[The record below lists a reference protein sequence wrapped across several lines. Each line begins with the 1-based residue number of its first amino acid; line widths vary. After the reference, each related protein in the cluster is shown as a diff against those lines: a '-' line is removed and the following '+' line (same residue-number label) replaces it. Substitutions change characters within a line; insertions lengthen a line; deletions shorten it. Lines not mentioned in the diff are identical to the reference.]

1 MIANRSTSAT
11 WPPVDTTTVSVPVGE
26 PVTGTGTDHRVFSP
40 PVGRQQDSPTVPSG
54 PSIRTCRLSSTP
66 VMKQRVAGVVPPVQA
81 DLRDQSMSQGMNGTN
96 GETSA

>member
-1 MIANRSTSAT
+1 
-11 WPPVDTTTVSVPVGE
+11 
-26 PVTGTGTDHRVFSP
+26 
-40 PVGRQQDSPTVPSG
+40 VPSG
-54 PSIRTCRLSSTP
+54 PSPRTCRLSSTP